1 MALRTSYNYAI
12 RVTCSFRL
20 IALRMS
26 YVFCVGCLFW
36 LIALRTTYVQGPR
49 SKFSSGGAKE
59 ECVKENF
66 LGGPGE
72 GACLWISIQF
82 LSPGKFRTPLGL
94 KCAILF
100 ATMLFW
106 KVEIRTL
113 EWFRYID
120 LYSFAGCRLINLS
133 LDWRRLRLLTGYCGF
148 YFTSEALLKNVKGNI
163 IRPIFQKLC
172 HMKKWLEIIQL

>member
-1 MALRTSYNYAI
+1 ML
-12 RVTCSFRL
+12 L
-20 IALRMS
+20 
-26 YVFCVGCLFW
+26 
-36 LIALRTTYVQGPR
+36 QGPR
-49 SKFSSGGAKE
+49 SKFSGGGAKE

-66 LGGPGE
+66 GGGGRG

-82 LSPGKFRTPLGL
+82 LSPGKFRKPLGL

-148 YFTSEALLKNVKGNI
+148 YFTSEALLKNVNETLLDQYYKSYVT
-163 IRPIFQKLC
+163 
-172 HMKKWLEIIQL
+172 